1 MVGVHRRVHDDDVGA
16 LADLLEVG
24 DLQSGDLRLSFL
36 RVAHHALQLA
46 RKVFQPESRAQRG
59 DFCVAMEKNALE
71 LDRVV

>member
-24 DLQSGDLRLSFL
+24 DLQSGDLRLGFL

-46 RKVFQPESRAQRG
+46 RKVFQPENTAS
-59 DFCVAMEKNALE
+59 
-71 LDRVV
+71 